1 MGRHTESG
9 SDGLDWG
16 SAPPVPGRRRT
27 DAPDRLW
34 SGAAVESLSEHP
46 TAPGRPRTERAAG
59 GLRTPDNPRQLSRS
73 RLPLPPVPV
82 APRTTAAPFRAVP
95 APERGFGAPARM
107 TPSRPWASDDAA
119 LAAIAV
125 PPVGRGSALGIR
137 TGLAA
142 PESPAYGDWTRPSRA
157 GETDAGSM
165 GDATDSMGPAAG
177 SMASAAGSMGP
188 AVDSMGSAADDDY
201 RSGPIG
207 PRVHA
212 PATSLIPDRTVA
224 PRRERAEQQYPPEHY
239 GEEYEAGYDA
249 GYEAGPLEVDEPA
262 PSRGPATGPAVG
274 GRASKRAERQAIELV
289 RQQAAKRNGVSSV
302 AVLDDD
308 ATPGGKRRV
317 VRGLFAMVVLALL
330 VLGAYSLVS
339 PHTKVAASRS
349 SSTAGVDAASA
360 AAAAASDTAA
370 LPPLTTTAPVAAAPV
385 DAAPVRLPITVL
397 NATTVNGL
405 AAKAAKA
412 FTAKGWQAPSVGAY
426 KGGDI
431 ASSTVYFAQGD
442 EKQRQAA
449 VQLVNQFPQLTGP
462 APRFFQ
468 LPAGVSAP
476 GLVVVLT
483 GDWRP

>member
-16 SAPPVPGRRRT
+16 SAPPVAGRRRT
-27 DAPDRLW
+27 DVPDRLW
-34 SGAAVESLSEHP
+34 SGAAPEGLSEHP

-73 RLPLPPVPV
+73 RLPLPPVP
-82 APRTTAAPFRAVP
+82 AGPRTTAAPFRAVP
-95 APERGFGAPARM
+95 APERGFGAAPGRM

-119 LAAIAV
+119 LAAIAS
-125 PPVGRGSALGIR
+125 PPAGRAALGAL

-142 PESPAYGDWTRPSRA
+142 PESPAYGDWTRPSRP
-157 GETDAGSM
+157 GETDGAPIGGSV
-165 GDATDSMGPAAG
+165 GIAR
-177 SMASAAGSMGP
+177 
-188 AVDSMGSAADDDY
+188 DDDY
-201 RSGPIG
+201 VSGPIG

-224 PRRERAEQQYPPEHY
+224 PRRERAEQQFTPDQY

-249 GYEAGPLEVDEPA
+249 GYEAGPIEVDEPA
-262 PSRGPATGPAVG
+262 PSHGPVTGPAVG

-289 RQQAAKRNGVSSV
+289 RQQAAKRNGVSPV
-302 AVLDDD
+302 AVLDEDE
-308 ATPGGKRRV
+308 APGGKRRLA
-317 VRGLFAMVVLALL
+317 RGLLAMVVVALG
-330 VLGAYSLVS
+330 VLGAYSFVS
-339 PHTKVAASRS
+339 PHTKVAASQS
-349 SSTAGVDAASA
+349 GNPSAAADAAAA

-370 LPPLTTTAPVAAAPV
+370 LPPLTNTVPVAAAPV
-385 DAAPVRLPITVL
+385 AAAPVRLPITVL

-412 FTAKGWQAPSVGAY
+412 FTAKGWQAPAVGAY

-449 VQLVNQFPQLTGP
+449 VQLADQFPQLTGP

>member
-1 MGRHTESG
+1 VGRHTESG

-16 SAPPVPGRRRT
+16 SAPPVAGRRRT
-27 DAPDRLW
+27 DVPDRLW
-34 SGAAVESLSEHP
+34 SGSSAEGLSEHP

-73 RLPLPPVPV
+73 RLPLPPVPA

-95 APERGFGAPARM
+95 APERGFGAAARM

-125 PPVGRGSALGIR
+125 PPAGRGSALGVR
-137 TGLAA
+137 TGLAG
-142 PESPAYGDWTRPSRA
+142 PESPAYGDWTRPSRP
-157 GETDAGSM
+157 GETDDASLDLDLDRD
-165 GDATDSMGPAAG
+165 GD
-177 SMASAAGSMGP
+177 
-188 AVDSMGSAADDDY
+188 Y
-201 RSGPIG
+201 LSGPIG

-224 PRRERAEQQYPPEHY
+224 SRRERAEQQFTPDQY
-239 GEEYEAGYDA
+239 GDEYEAGYDA
-249 GYEAGPLEVDEPA
+249 GYEAGPLASDAPA
-262 PSRGPATGPAVG
+262 PSRGPATGPVVG

-289 RQQAAKRNGVSSV
+289 RQQAAKRNGVSAV
-302 AVLDDD
+302 AVLDEDE
-308 ATPGGKRRV
+308 TPGGKRRLA
-317 VRGLFAMVVLALL
+317 RGLLAMVVVALG
-330 VLGAYSLVS
+330 VLGTYSFVA
-339 PHTKVAASRS
+339 PHTKVAASQS
-349 SSTAGVDAASA
+349 SSTAAPNAASA

-370 LPPLTTTAPVAAAPV
+370 LPPLTNSAPVAAPPAA
-385 DAAPVRLPITVL
+385 AAPVRVPITVL

-405 AAKAAKA
+405 AGKAAKA
-412 FTAKGWQAPSVGAY
+412 FSAKGWQAPSVGAY

-449 VQLVNQFPQLTGP
+449 VQLADMFPQLTGP

-468 LPAGVSAP
+468 LPAGVTAP